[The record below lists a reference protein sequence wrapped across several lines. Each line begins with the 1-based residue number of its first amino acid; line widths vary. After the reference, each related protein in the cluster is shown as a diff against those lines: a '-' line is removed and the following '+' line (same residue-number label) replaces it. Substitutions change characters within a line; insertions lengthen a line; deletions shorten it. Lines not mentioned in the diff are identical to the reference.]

1 MTTDGADQA
10 QTTEPDVN
18 MDFDF
23 PDSGQAQEPVE
34 SVGDDPRD
42 VGQSDQNLA
51 QEVAPSAP
59 VEEPTSQPEPSPT
72 EEPSTEEALRQQLS
86 DLMGVVAAYKQKE
99 LEAQPSQP
107 SPEVT
112 FQPPAPGQVAE
123 LDFLQGEDHVSILE
137 DPKKFNAL
145 LCKVATTAYTAAVNA
160 SQEAVMR
167 KIPSVVSSA
176 AQQQSTIERI
186 TSEFYA
192 ANQDLI
198 PFKTAVSMAA
208 MQLYNENPN
217 LALPD
222 LLAQASER
230 TRKVLRIQKGAA
242 PRKRTPAQ
250 PAGNSVRGGLDRTS
264 VGGEQ
269 LTGQEQQILDLLTL

>member
-1 MTTDGADQA
+1 MTTDGAA
-10 QTTEPDVN
+10 PVAAETDVN

-23 PDSGQAQEPVE
+23 PDSGPAQEPVE
-34 SVGDDPRD
+34 PVGDDPRD

-59 VEEPTSQPEPSPT
+59 VEEPTSQPEPSSPEEPPT
-72 EEPSTEEALRQQLS
+72 EEDLRQKVS
-86 DLMGVVAAYKQKE
+86 DLMGIIASYKQKE
-99 LEAQPSQP
+99 MEATPTAP
-107 SPEVT
+107 TEMT
-112 FQPPAPGQVAE
+112 IPPLSPGQVAE

-137 DPKKFNAL
+137 DPQKFNAL
-145 LCKVATTAYTAAVNA
+145 LCRVATTAYTAAVNA

-186 TSEFYA
+186 TSEFYK
-192 ANQDLI
+192 ANQDLV

-230 TRKVLRIQKGAA
+230 TRKVLRIQEGAA

>member
-1 MTTDGADQA
+1 MTTDGAA
-10 QTTEPDVN
+10 PVAAETDVN

-23 PDSGQAQEPVE
+23 PDSGPAQEPVE
-34 SVGDDPRD
+34 PVGDDPRD

-51 QEVAPSAP
+51 QEVLTSPT
-59 VEEPTSQPEPSPT
+59 VEEPASQPEPSSS
-72 EEPSTEEALRQQLS
+72 EEPSTEEDLRQKVS
-86 DLMGVVAAYKQKE
+86 DLMGIIASYKQKE
-99 LEAQPSQP
+99 MEATPVA
-107 SPEVT
+107 SPEMT
-112 FQPPAPGQVAE
+112 IPPLAPGQVAE

-137 DPKKFNAL
+137 DPQKFNAL
-145 LCKVATTAYTAAVNA
+145 LCRVATTAYTAAVNA

-222 LLAQASER
+222 LLAQASDR